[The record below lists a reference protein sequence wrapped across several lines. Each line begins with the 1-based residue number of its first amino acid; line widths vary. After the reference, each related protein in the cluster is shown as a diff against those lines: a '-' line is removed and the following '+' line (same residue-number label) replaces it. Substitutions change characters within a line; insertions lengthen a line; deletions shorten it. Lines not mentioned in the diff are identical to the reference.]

1 MDDATPF
8 TELADVAPQQIWEG
22 VVARAIHGEQVT
34 LGLIELAPHSRV
46 PEHRHHNEQMG
57 LLVRGSFTLRV
68 GDETREIRPRGTWR
82 ILANVS
88 HEVETG
94 PEGALAVEVWS
105 PVREDWSTLERQ
117 EPRPPDWP

>member
-8 TELADVAPQQIWEG
+8 TELADIAPQQIWEG

-57 LLVRGSFTLRV
+57 VLVRGSFTLRV
-68 GDETREIRPRGTWR
+68 GDET
-82 ILANVS
+82 
-88 HEVETG
+88 G
-94 PEGALAVEVWS
+94 PEGPLAVEVWS
-105 PVREDWSTLERQ
+105 PMREDWSSLERQ
-117 EPRPPDWP
+117 EPRPPEWP